1 MKILGC
7 GLPILKESN
16 KQLRF
21 LFLTFDSLFCHHDL
35 RIDPY
40 FLQCYR
46 RLPRRCLTT
55 HPPNVVSACFLRQLL
70 LTDST
75 AGVSASSPIFVSLI
89 LDVVLSEIFNPK
101 STSNVDRHPW
111 RAPNSSQSYLR
122 FLGSS
127 MFHLY
132 VNPDG
137 LFVHKEMRIEE
148 LLNVSHEGTDFSIT
162 RWHALYQ
169 GFNLNQVSFATE
181 GLKDAQQPNMDLMGV
196 SSKIQEKLGSSN
208 DFPDD
213 LHDDYCMSLR
223 LLKLTWETSPKW
235 MECLFLSNAII
246 KLITM
251 KTLSCPRTNRAD
263 WSSTCSSSC

>member
-1 MKILGC
+1 MASTKFQ
-7 GLPILKESN
+7 PIIS
-16 KQLRF
+16 
-21 LFLTFDSLFCHHDL
+21 TFPWIF
-35 RIDPY
+35 Y
-40 FLQCYR
+40 
-46 RLPRRCLTT
+46 
-55 HPPNVVSACFLRQLL
+55 VS
-70 LTDST
+70 S
-75 AGVSASSPIFVSLI
+75 I
-89 LDVVLSEIFNPK
+89 
-101 STSNVDRHPW
+101 
-111 RAPNSSQSYLR
+111 Y
-122 FLGSS
+122 
-127 MFHLY
+127 
-132 VNPDG
+132 PDG
-137 LFVHKEMRIEE
+137 LFVHKDMRIEE

-251 KTLSCPRTNRAD
+251 RTLSCPRTNRAD
-263 WSSTCSSSC
+263 WSSTCSSSCYSAEDELGLPAVQSYSLGNRSYALFVG